1 MPRTFRTL
9 TLLAMVLAVTALWTG
24 TAAATPEQ
32 VLADQADNGIIDGA
46 SPPDDLRAAIVLAKE
61 RAGVQAE
68 TAITAIRDAQA
79 RELFGTRQTQ
89 SPSGAAPS
97 TETDGEPATAQEL
110 PPVLRLPEAPVVEP
124 GTTVPVPFVIL
135 SVIAAVLMLAGMGA
149 SAFRRATRATAEVA
163 GSR

>member
-9 TLLAMVLAVTALWTG
+9 TLLAMLLAVTALWTG
-24 TAAATPEQ
+24 SAAATPEQ

-46 SPPDDLRAAIVLAKE
+46 YPPDDLRAAIVLAKE

-79 RELFGTRQTQ
+79 RELFDAKQPSADGGT
-89 SPSGAAPS
+89 GGPS
-97 TETDGEPATAQEL
+97 TGTEPARAQEL

-124 GTTVPVPFVIL
+124 GTTVPGPFVIL
-135 SVIAAVLMLAGMGA
+135 SVIAALLMIGGMGA
-149 SAFRRATRATAEVA
+149 SAFRRATRTTAQVA